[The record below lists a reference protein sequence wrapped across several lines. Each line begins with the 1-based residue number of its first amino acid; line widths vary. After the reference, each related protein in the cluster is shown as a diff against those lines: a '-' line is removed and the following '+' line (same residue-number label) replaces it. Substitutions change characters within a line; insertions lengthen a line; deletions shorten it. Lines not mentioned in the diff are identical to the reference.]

1 MGTLKVDNL
10 QKRDG
15 TALITDGAASTN
27 LLSQAAL
34 RSAGVGLIKL
44 STTDITSATP
54 LLTFDNT
61 LITDNYDKYM
71 LSYQGLNPVTQGA
84 KLRSR
89 YSTDNGSSFETGTFN
104 YGYQYSRLGSSA
116 AAQNGSTKTDY
127 AVSDFSNHT
136 TTADHASGMFS
147 IDGLRD
153 ATLSLHIRH
162 EFVQRS
168 GTGSFYRNVAQE
180 AWQYTKSVVINYIEF
195 SLDSGNFADGT
206 FTLYG
211 VTK

>member
-1 MGTLKVDNL
+1 MGTLKVDNI
-10 QKRDG
+10 QTESG
-15 TALITDGAASTN
+15 SAIITNGAIPEST
-27 LLSQAAL
+27 L
-34 RSAGVGLIKL
+34 RSSNVGMVKL

-54 LLTFDNT
+54 LITFDNT

-71 LSYQGLNPVTQGA
+71 ISYQGLNPVTQGA

-89 YSTDNGSSFETGTFN
+89 YSTNNGSSFETGTFN
-104 YGYQYSRLGSSA
+104 YGYQYSRLGGSN

-127 AVSDFSNHT
+127 ALSDFTNHT
-136 TTADHASGMFS
+136 TIADHSSGMFS

-162 EFVQRS
+162 EFVIRS
-168 GTGSFYRNVAQE
+168 GTGSFYRYVGQE

-211 VTK
+211 LTK

>member
-1 MGTLKVDNL
+1 MGTLKVDNI
-10 QKRDG
+10 QTESG
-15 TALITDGAASTN
+15 SAIITNGAIPEST
-27 LLSQAAL
+27 L
-34 RSAGVGLIKL
+34 RSSNVGMVKL

-61 LITDNYDKYM
+61 LITDNYDKYII
-71 LSYQGLNPVTQGA
+71 SYQGLNPVTQGA

-104 YGYQYSRLGSSA
+104 YGYQYSRLGASA

-127 AVSDFSNHT
+127 ALSDFSNHST
-136 TTADHASGMFS
+136 IADHSSGMFS

-162 EFVQRS
+162 EFIIRS
-168 GTGSFYRNVAQE
+168 GTGSFYRYVGQE
-180 AWQYTKSVVINYIEF
+180 GWHYTKSVVINYIEF

>member
-1 MGTLKVDNL
+1 MGTLKVDNI

-15 TALITDGAASTN
+15 TALITDGAASTT
-27 LLSQAAL
+27 LLSEASL
-34 RSAGVGLIKL
+34 RSAGVGMVKL
-44 STTDITSATP
+44 NTTDITSATP

-104 YGYQYSRLGSSA
+104 YGYQYSRLG
-116 AAQNGSTKTDY
+116 GSGLSGTGTTKADY
-127 AVSDFSNHT
+127 AESEFSNHST
-136 TTADHASGMFS
+136 IADHASGMFS

-206 FTLYG
+206 STLYG